1 MSVYS
6 LYKPLR
12 FILTLTFDLKMK
24 NLLVKSS
31 VSNSGPVYASVINKL
46 INLPVGSI
54 VLPEMQNKPAL
65 AHTCKHI
72 FCYEFSFYSKLNK
85 QNQKF

>member
-1 MSVYS
+1 
-6 LYKPLR
+6 
-12 FILTLTFDLKMK
+12 MK
-24 NLLVKSS
+24 NLLIKSY

-54 VLPEMQNKPAL
+54 VLPEIQNKPAL

-72 FCYEFSFYSKLNK
+72 FYHEYSFYSKLN
-85 QNQKF
+85 NQKQKF